1 MKSWIILIV
10 LAVAITAVA
19 TVAVPF
25 LTSDDSKAGPDFPAA
40 SSTAGPTPRAE
51 VEGDLTYKF
60 GVMAQET
67 EGKHGWTFKN
77 TGPGPLELRNLGT
90 DCSCTIAQL
99 GKPTSAES
107 PSTLAIQPGSS
118 EPIELTW
125 NTRKVDGPYRKS
137 ARIGT
142 NDPNRPEITLAVE
155 GEVHPAVVTIPPDR
169 SISFQTVNNDE
180 PHTVSAFVTSSD
192 YPDLKVIRAISS
204 NPSLLGVETRA
215 PTPEEAERFKI
226 EKGVAIEVTLK
237 ATPILGAFAE
247 EVVLETD
254 HPRQKELHFNVIGK
268 VTGPITVAPER
279 VVLRN
284 ATTGKGSGIAEL
296 ILWARGRSS
305 VQIVVD
311 KKPPG
316 LDVAIE
322 PVPMPAGSKGSK
334 YKMTVKVV
342 PGTAAGPIDDEIVL
356 KTDAPQANEVRV
368 PVDVLVIGG
377 N

>member
-25 LTSDDSKAGPDFPAA
+25 LTSDDSKAGPDFPAV

-215 PTPEEAERFKI
+215 PTPEEAS
-226 EKGVAIEVTLK
+226 
-237 ATPILGAFAE
+237 
-247 EVVLETD
+247 
-254 HPRQKELHFNVIGK
+254 
-268 VTGPITVAPER
+268 
-279 VVLRN
+279 
-284 ATTGKGSGIAEL
+284 GS
-296 ILWARGRSS
+296 RSRRAS
-305 VQIVVD
+305 R
-311 KKPPG
+311 
-316 LDVAIE
+316 
-322 PVPMPAGSKGSK
+322 S
-334 YKMTVKVV
+334 
-342 PGTAAGPIDDEIVL
+342 
-356 KTDAPQANEVRV
+356 R
-368 PVDVLVIGG
+368 
-377 N
+377 